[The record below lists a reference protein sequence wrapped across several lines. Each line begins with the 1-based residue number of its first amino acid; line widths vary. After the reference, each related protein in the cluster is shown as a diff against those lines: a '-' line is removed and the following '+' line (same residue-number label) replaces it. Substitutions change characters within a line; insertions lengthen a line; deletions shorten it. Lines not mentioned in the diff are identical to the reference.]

1 MFRITRFIGRWVIR
15 LLLLVILLGVLCYV
29 FKDRALKYYVDV
41 QLAKVTGLTIEAEKV
56 NVDPLSRTLTLSNIE
71 VSHPFIM
78 KNLFLARLSSV
89 RAKVSTCELI
99 FNKLHFEELEVNV
112 EVFQSVESSDG
123 LSTEVYMRKLAENMD
138 LGMGPWKYSG
148 VDKFYLAINRH
159 QKVNFETPEKIKSW
173 RDLNSHVS
181 FENVATPRD
190 LLRILNTILYGEL
203 EPQRI

>member
-89 RAKVSTCELI
+89 RAKVSTWELI

-190 LLRILNTILYGEL
+190 LLGILNTILYGEL

>member
-1 MFRITRFIGRWVIR
+1 
-15 LLLLVILLGVLCYV
+15 
-29 FKDRALKYYVDV
+29 
-41 QLAKVTGLTIEAEKV
+41 
-56 NVDPLSRTLTLSNIE
+56 
-71 VSHPFIM
+71 
-78 KNLFLARLSSV
+78 
-89 RAKVSTCELI
+89 
-99 FNKLHFEELEVNV
+99 
-112 EVFQSVESSDG
+112 
-123 LSTEVYMRKLAENMD
+123 MRKLAENMD

-190 LLRILNTILYGEL
+190 LLGILNTILYGEL